1 MTQCWSEGEIRAYL
15 DSELPPRDMDRV
27 AAHVKECAA
36 CGGLR
41 AELEIR
47 ATQVSGLLDS
57 LPEPNLATPM
67 LRRAPRRSGAG
78 RRWVGAAAGLAASLA
93 IGPALLPKRV
103 EKAVVVP
110 PAQAPAKVTVTP
122 PPPPPVAP
130 AIIRRV
136 PRKGAAPV
144 KPKPKIDYYIAL
156 DDEPIETGLVVRVG
170 LNGGQVP
177 ADVIVGP
184 DGRARAIRL
193 VSDFSGEPK

>member
-15 DSELPPRDMDRV
+15 DSELPPRDMERV

-47 ATQVSGLLDS
+47 AGQVSGLLDALTAPELAAQA
-57 LPEPNLATPM
+57 LPH
-67 LRRAPRRSGAG
+67 APRRSRVGL
-78 RRWVGAAAGLAASLA
+78 RWPGVAAGLAAALA
-93 IGPALLPKRV
+93 VGLALMPKRAD
-103 EKAVVVP
+103 KAAIAPPPQVP
-110 PAQAPAKVTVTP
+110 VPAKVVTAP
-122 PPPPPVAP
+122 PPQPVAP

-144 KPKPKIDYYIAL
+144 KVKPKVTYFVAL

-193 VSDFSGEPK
+193 VSSGER

>member
-1 MTQCWSEGEIRAYL
+1 MTQCWAEGELRAYL
-15 DSELPPRDMDRV
+15 DSELPPRDMERL
-27 AAHVKECAA
+27 AAHLKECAA
-36 CGGLR
+36 CGGLCAELSGR
-41 AELEIR
+41 AERISAWLG
-47 ATQVSGLLDS
+47 A
-57 LPEPNLATPM
+57 LPDPELVTHMP
-67 LRRAPRRSGAG
+67 RAPRRSRASGRWAGGA
-78 RRWVGAAAGLAASLA
+78 VALAASLIIA
-93 IGPALLPKRV
+93 LALLPKRA
-103 EKAVVVP
+103 EKAGVVVP
-110 PAQAPAKVTVTP
+110 LPQAPAPAVAA

-184 DGRARAIRL
+184 DGRAHAIRL
-193 VSDFSGEPK
+193 VSDFSGEQK